1 MALPAPN
8 LQGSLCELAALLRIW
23 VLPRLFSCVLHPL
36 LPLSLLSPLHPENLA
51 RLPPACAL
59 YLQTRKTLMELRG
72 RQRCPHPRLQALQFG
87 SQRLLWDAGTQ
98 LRGCFWPSSS
108 PAQEP
113 AVCRGLLRLRPPH
126 TLAAAQKL
134 PRCLTPAQ
142 RRGGGGE
149 RQLRAAAALHS
160 HTWAGST
167 PGETVLNCSGLTL
180 GAGSKPPSLKPF
192 LLQLTPRDE
201 EQCVSVKSFNRPQL
215 LPWRQEQTLQTGA
228 TGGRQRN
235 SSISERKGLSG
246 AVKQLPAGKLGC
258 SEKARSAP
266 PGP

>member
-1 MALPAPN
+1 M
-8 LQGSLCELAALLRIW
+8 CEVAALLRIW
-23 VLPRLFSCVLHPL
+23 VLPRHFSCVLRPL
-36 LPLSLLSPLHPENLA
+36 LPLSLLSPLHPENLV

-59 YLQTRKTLMELRG
+59 YLQTRKMFMELRG

-87 SQRLLWDAGTQ
+87 SQRPLQDAGTQ
-98 LRGCFWPSSS
+98 LKGCFWPSSS

-113 AVCRGLLRLRPPH
+113 AACWGLQVPAPSPHPRCCPKAPALPDPSPAQGRRRRKAAPGCCCSPQPH
-126 TLAAAQKL
+126 TGWQHPRGDGAQ
-134 PRCLTPAQ
+134 P
-142 RRGGGGE
+142 
-149 RQLRAAAALHS
+149 LR
-160 HTWAGST
+160 
-167 PGETVLNCSGLTL
+167 
-180 GAGSKPPSLKPF
+180 AGSKPLSLNPF

-201 EQCVSVKSFNRPQL
+201 EQCVSVKSFSRPQL